1 VAASANVVLVQ
12 DKVNILFSVWRK
24 AVEVN
29 GDYEKSKLPEI
40 EELLSKR
47 SLCNLLTNKLKIDL
61 LIFTRNF
68 LCFTEVFY
76 FFSRY
81 DPAYLNDSYL

>member
-1 VAASANVVLVQ
+1 VAASTKFVLVQ
-12 DKVNILFSVWRK
+12 DKLNVLVFVWRK

-29 GDYEKSKLPEI
+29 GDYEKSKLLAINEM
-40 EELLSKR
+40 LSKMF
-47 SLCNLLTNKLKIDL
+47 LYNLRINKLKIGL

-76 FFSRY
+76 FFFQV
-81 DPAYLNDSYL
+81 